1 MKIYMQQ
8 FDIGLTAHDS
18 KKEELV
24 HLVRTYREALEGCSL
39 AATKNTGR
47 MIQHSTGLSVV
58 QMHSG
63 LLGGYQQLG
72 TLIVNEKVKT
82 VIFLQDPLIVHPDE
96 QDIMALNRVCNAYNI
111 PFATNKATAE
121 AVLHLFFER
130 RAAFLTDKRL
140 PVLNCDL
147 IGVHP

>member
-1 MKIYMQQ
+1 MQQ
-8 FDIGLTAHDS
+8 FDIGLIAHDS

-24 HLVRTYREALEGCSL
+24 QLVRTYRETLEGCSL
-39 AATKNTGR
+39 VATRNTGR
-47 MIQHSTGLSVV
+47 MIQHSTGLSVI

-72 TLIVNEKVKT
+72 TLIVNEKVKI
-82 VIFLQDPLIVHPDE
+82 VIFLQDPFVAHADE
-96 QDIMALNRVCNAYNI
+96 QDIMALHRICNVYDI
-111 PFATNKATAE
+111 PFATNKSTAE

-130 RAAFLTDKRL
+130 RSALFMDKRL

-147 IGVHP
+147 VGVHP